1 MLDRNSILQMD
12 DLPKEQL
19 SVPEWGG
26 DLWVRTLTGTERDAF
41 EQSMVQ
47 KKNKPNLNNVRAR
60 FAVLTIC
67 DEKGERLFTDNDA
80 EALGKKSAAAL
91 DRVFE
96 VAQRL
101 NGFSDSDSEE
111 LSSVKNQ
118 TARGDS
124 IFNWLQPWAG

>member
-12 DLPKEQL
+12 DLPKEKV
-19 SVPEWGG
+19 SVPEWGNG
-26 DLWVRTLTGTERDAF
+26 DLWVKTLTGSERDSF

-67 DEKGERLFTDNDA
+67 DDKGERLFSDNDA

-101 NGFSDSDSEE
+101 NGFSDDDQRE
-111 LSSVKNQ
+111 LSSVKN
-118 TARGDS
+118 
-124 IFNWLQPWAG
+124 

>member
-26 DLWVRTLTGTERDAF
+26 DVWVRTLTGTERDSF
-41 EQSMVQ
+41 EQSKVQ

-101 NGFSDSDSEE
+101 NGFSDDDQRE
-111 LSSVKNQ
+111 LSSVKN
-118 TARGDS
+118 
-124 IFNWLQPWAG
+124 